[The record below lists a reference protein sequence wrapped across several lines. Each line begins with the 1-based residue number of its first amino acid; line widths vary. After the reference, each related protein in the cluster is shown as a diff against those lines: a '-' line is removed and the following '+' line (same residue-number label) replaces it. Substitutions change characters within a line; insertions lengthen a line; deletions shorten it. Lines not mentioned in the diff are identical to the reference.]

1 MGMKHIYERSA
12 KYTRGSAFIGVILYV
27 IILQFTETN
36 LKEDLGDYILAA
48 FLFLMALGVS
58 FFFQKAANKLP
69 ADDIDR
75 TLYTTEF
82 PIHELNYQRDISVI
96 PTSYLVSNTGERLY
110 KIAPSVDA
118 PIARLFTIFELFR
131 KGLFFPV
138 TYCVHTM
145 DEKLVSYF
153 TIKNKWKFIQ
163 IKVFNAEKEH
173 LSTAVLPLF
182 SVKNRVIVYDSHNNK
197 MFQAEA
203 KSVYGDIDIDDL
215 EGKRLATYRF
225 GIFPYATHPAFEA
238 QAMNIHVSLSKDLL
252 MNEKLTFNALFFY
265 WTSNSQ

>member
-1 MGMKHIYERSA
+1 MKHIYERSA
-12 KYTRGSAFIGVILYV
+12 KYTRLSAFIGIILY
-27 IILQFTETN
+27 IIFLQFTDTN
-36 LKEDLGDYILAA
+36 LKEDLGDYFLVA

-58 FFFQKAANKLP
+58 FFFQEAANKLP
-69 ADDIDR
+69 ADEIDKYR
-75 TLYTTEF
+75 YSTEF
-82 PIHELNYQRDISVI
+82 LINELNYQRDISVI
-96 PTSYLVSNTGERLY
+96 PITYLVSNTGERLY
-110 KIAPSVDA
+110 KIIPSEDT
-118 PIARLFTIFELFR
+118 PIARLFTIFELLR

-138 TYCVHTM
+138 TYCVYTM

-153 TIKNKWKFIQ
+153 TIKNKWKFVQ

-173 LSTAVLPLF
+173 LSIAVLPLF
-182 SVKNRVIVYDSHNNK
+182 SVKNRVIVYDPHHNK

-203 KSVYGDIDIDDL
+203 KSVYGDIDIDNL

-238 QAMNIHVSLSKDLL
+238 QSMNIHVSLSKDLL

-265 WTSNSQ
+265 WTTNSQ